1 MSLLLLHKDEDDLV
15 KKQEIYLTIQDMIHE
30 LGLDTIWDVK
40 ALVNGSDIIKALSHE
55 NRGRPIIR
63 WFILKECLSDKAKS
77 NIGNMAKIFD

>member
-15 KKQEIYLTIQDMIHE
+15 KKQEIYLAIQDMIHE

-63 WFILKECLSDKAKS
+63 
-77 NIGNMAKIFD
+77 